1 MATLNFSFAGESI
14 NAAKLE
20 PKVRKF
26 ELQFENPVYAE
37 LNHRTTPYP
46 IEYFYSIDRYAENLS
61 EAIHL
66 SAAELGV
73 AVGNLVIRIVGYI
86 NTKAYNNKQQLFNK
100 VDVALEITANASD
113 AILNE
118 VLKLARELNPVDEH
132 IGNRVQFNYSLNTII
147 HLN

>member
-37 LNHRTTPYP
+37 LNRATPYS

-73 AVGNLVIRIVGYI
+73 AIGNLLIRIVGYI
-86 NTKAYNNKQQLFNK
+86 NTTKYNNRQQLFNK

-118 VLKLARELNPVDEH
+118 VLKLARELNPVDEC
-132 IGNRVQFNYSLNTII
+132 IGNKVQFNYSLNTII

>member
-1 MATLNFSFAGESI
+1 MATLSFSFAGESI

-20 PKVRKF
+20 SKVRKF
-26 ELQFENPVYAE
+26 ELQFENPAYAG
-37 LNHRTTPYP
+37 LNRATPYP

-73 AVGNLVIRIVGYI
+73 TIGNLAISIVGHI
-86 NTKAYNNKQQLFNK
+86 NTKQRNSRQELFNK
-100 VDVALEITANASD
+100 VDVALAITAD
-113 AILNE
+113 ATDAVLNE
-118 VLKLARELNPVDEH
+118 VLQLARELNPVDDLVFNE
-132 IGNRVQFNYSLNTII
+132 VQFNYSLNTII

>member
-37 LNHRTTPYP
+37 LNRATPYS

-73 AVGNLVIRIVGYI
+73 AIGNLVIRIVGYI
-86 NTKAYNNKQQLFNK
+86 NTTKYNNRQQLFNK

-118 VLKLARELNPVDEH
+118 VLKLARELNPVDER
-132 IGNRVQFNYSLNTII
+132 IGNKVQFNYSLNTII